1 MRDSKVY
8 LVLQKLSNRERGKF
22 LKYIQ
27 SPYFNKNQPLVELF
41 QIINKDLSSSTRKTY
56 TKEQI
61 WKKLQAKHTYD
72 DVRFRKY
79 LSDLLKHVENFI
91 ALEVFEKKEFQKTN
105 FLLEAIVDRK
115 MENLYTTI
123 KKNTNT
129 IAKSSKVQNADYY
142 LHAYQAYKLLHDI
155 ETDAQ
160 QKKKISTN
168 FTYLSKALDI
178 FYFSEKLRL
187 AYDAEVWKRIDGKLD
202 ADLTHIELISSIIEK
217 DKPLDAP
224 PIAIYYAMYLLNKHP
239 ENDQYYFEFKAQLD
253 NLIHFFP
260 FHEAFPIYTAG
271 INFCIRKI
279 NTGDPNYQEELY
291 SLYVGYVRSIV
302 EDSGELSQWTFNNT
316 VTIALRSGKYD
327 WVKDFIVDY
336 GKYIKEKHR
345 ENAVTYNTASYHFY
359 LKNYD
364 EVIKVLRNIEYDDV
378 YYNINSKTILL
389 MTYFE
394 ADEYEPLSFLLESFR
409 AYLNRNKNIPESK
422 KILTKKLIKH
432 TKKLVNL
439 PPSNREALGKL
450 KQEILDTKQLPLKT
464 WLLEKIAELEN

>member
-27 SPYFNKNQPLVELF
+27 SPYFNKNQPLVDLF

-56 TKEQI
+56 TKEQT
-61 WKKLQAKHTYD
+61 WNKLQTKHPYD

-79 LSDLLKHVENFI
+79 LSDLLKHVENYI

-123 KKNTNT
+123 KKNTGI
-129 IAKSSKVQNADYY
+129 IAKNSKIQNADYY

-155 ETDAQ
+155 ETDALQ
-160 QKKKISTN
+160 QKKISTN
-168 FTYLSKALDI
+168 FTYLSKALDV

-187 AYDAEVWKRIDGKLD
+187 NYDAEIWKRIDGNLD
-202 ADLTHIELISSIIEK
+202 ADLEHIELISTIVKEA
-217 DKPLDAP
+217 KPLDAP
-224 PIAIYYAMYLLNKHP
+224 PVAIYYAMFLLNKYP
-239 ENDQYYFEFKAQLD
+239 ENDQFYFEFKEQLD

-260 FHEAFPIYTAG
+260 SHEAIPIYLAG
-271 INFCIRKI
+271 INYCIRKV
-279 NTGDPNYQEELY
+279 NTGENNYLEEVY

-316 VTIALRSGKYD
+316 ITIGLRLGKNN
-327 WVKDFIVDY
+327 WVPGFIEEY
-336 GKYIKEKHR
+336 GPYINEKHR
-345 ENAVTYNTASYHFY
+345 ENSVTYNTASYHFY
-359 LKNYD
+359 QKNYE
-364 EVIKVLRNIEYDDV
+364 EVIQVLQSIEYDDI
-378 YYNINSKTILL
+378 YYSLNAKTMLL
-389 MTYFE
+389 MTYYE
-394 ADEYEPLSFLLESFR
+394 TDEYDPISFLLESFR

-422 KILTKKLIKH
+422 KILYKNLIRI

-439 PPSNREALGKL
+439 PPNAATTLAKI
-450 KQEILDTKQLPLKT
+450 KQEVQDTKKIT
-464 WLLEKIAELEN
+464 SRNWLLEKIEDRES